1 MTFLSNG
8 VVPAGRPLAPKA
20 RALAREPVL
29 QIGPPP
35 SSPRLRRIRGLVSL
49 RYQGQSETIQG
60 RGAGTTA
67 YCTEAVMDKFDPCG
81 VEVSA
86 RELVVALSREGR
98 AERLRSFPNTAEGH
112 AALCRFLTS
121 GSQRVRVVLESTG
134 LYGLDLAYTLH
145 QDAHIEIQVANPRAV
160 RHFAS
165 ALMQRSKNDRLDAVV
180 LREFAARM
188 PFQAWVAPS
197 PHCFALCAVTRRLE
211 TLTEQSTAEKN
222 RLHAASL
229 SVAIPAAVRRDL
241 QRSVRS
247 IQRAIVRLTREAQ
260 RILQADPLLASSYH
274 LLLTAKGIGPT
285 SALRL
290 LAETA
295 LLSEDLDVRQWVA
308 YAGLDPREYQ
318 SGSSVHKRV
327 RISKTGNR
335 HLRRALYMPALVAV
349 RHEPHLRAFYQHLLA
364 QGKCKMQALVAAMRK
379 LLHAVYA
386 MLKHRQPYDGAKL
399 YRLVENL
406 PASSSTHCSAEAA

>member
-1 MTFLSNG
+1 
-8 VVPAGRPLAPKA
+8 
-20 RALAREPVL
+20 
-29 QIGPPP
+29 
-35 SSPRLRRIRGLVSL
+35 
-49 RYQGQSETIQG
+49 
-60 RGAGTTA
+60 
-67 YCTEAVMDKFDPCG
+67 MDKFDPCG
-81 VEVSA
+81 IEISA
-86 RELVVALSREGR
+86 RELLVALRRGEREEG
-98 AERLRSFPNTAEGH
+98 LRSFPNTAEGH
-112 AALCRFLTS
+112 AAVVRFLT
-121 GSQRVRVVLESTG
+121 GGPRRVRVVLESTG
-134 LYGLDLAYTLH
+134 LYGLDLACALH
-145 QDAHIEIQVANPRAV
+145 RAQIEVMVANPRAV

-165 ALMQRSKNDRLDAVV
+165 ALMQRSKNDRLDVVV

-188 PFQAWVAPS
+188 PFRAWAAPS
-197 PHCFALCAVTRRLE
+197 PHCFALCAVARRLE
-211 TLTEQSTAEKN
+211 TLTEQGTAEKN
-222 RLHAASL
+222 RLHAAHL

-241 QRSVRS
+241 QRSMRS

-260 RILQADPLLASSYH
+260 RILAGDPLLLSSYH

-308 YAGLDPREYQ
+308 YAGLDPREYS
-318 SGSSVHKRV
+318 SGSSVHKKT

-364 QGKCKMQALVAAMRK
+364 QGKCKMQALVAVMRK
-379 LLHAVYA
+379 LLHAVYG

-399 YRLVENL
+399 YRLVVDL
-406 PASSSTHCSAEAA
+406 SAPSSGHCSAEAA

>member
-1 MTFLSNG
+1 
-8 VVPAGRPLAPKA
+8 
-20 RALAREPVL
+20 
-29 QIGPPP
+29 
-35 SSPRLRRIRGLVSL
+35 
-49 RYQGQSETIQG
+49 
-60 RGAGTTA
+60 
-67 YCTEAVMDKFDPCG
+67 MDKFDACG
-81 VEVSA
+81 IEVSA
-86 RELVVALSREGR
+86 KELVVALSRDGR

-112 AALCRFLTS
+112 DAIVRFLAN
-121 GSQRVRVVLESTG
+121 GSRRVRVALESTG
-134 LYGLDLAYTLH
+134 LYGLDLAYALH
-145 QDAHIEIQVANPRAV
+145 RQTHIEVMVANPRAV

-188 PFQAWVAPS
+188 PFQAWIAPS
-197 PHCFALCAVTRRLE
+197 PHCFALCAVSRRLE

-229 SVAIPAAVRRDL
+229 SVAIPSVVRRDL

-247 IQRAIVRLTREAQ
+247 IQRAIARLTQEAQ
-260 RILQADPLLASSYH
+260 HIVQADPLLNSSYH

-349 RHEPHLRAFYQHLLA
+349 RHEPHLRAFYQHLLG

-379 LLHAVYA
+379 LLHAVYG

-399 YRLVENL
+399 CPLVMDR
-406 PASSSTHCSAEAA
+406 PAPPSGLRSAEAA